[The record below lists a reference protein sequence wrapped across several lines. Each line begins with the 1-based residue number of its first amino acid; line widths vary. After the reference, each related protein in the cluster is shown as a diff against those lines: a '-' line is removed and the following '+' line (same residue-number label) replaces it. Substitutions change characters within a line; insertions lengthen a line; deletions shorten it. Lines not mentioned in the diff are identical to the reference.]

1 MPHIALMLICVL
13 IATCILLYCMH
24 TGGGVGHNIRLSREY
39 TGTEPLFSRKGS
51 QSAVIGANGGSAASA
66 ATAAA
71 AAVPAMTIAQRA
83 SAYKAARVQS
93 DLKQVAPVEHE
104 EEVVRY
110 S

>member
-1 MPHIALMLICVL
+1 
-13 IATCILLYCMH
+13 MH
-24 TGGGVGHNIRLSREY
+24 TGGGVGHNVRLSREY

-51 QSAVIGANGGSAASA
+51 QSAVIGANAGGAASA
-66 ATAAA
+66 NATAA

-93 DLKQVAPVEHE
+93 DLKQIAPIENE
-104 EEVVRY
+104 EEVVRF